1 MKHNITSA
9 IYCHHVDCSMCYSRD
24 VSYVS
29 MSSSVSSASDN
40 GGLHDILLYD
50 RSRLNSQQ

>member
-1 MKHNITSA
+1 
-9 IYCHHVDCSMCYSRD
+9 MCYSRD